1 MDVSSRLSIG
11 GSERK
16 QRRVKKQAS
25 RRESESEGGLVSSVP
40 RPSSFSPRSPDARR
54 TAPLTEGLEQ
64 ASVDGDILYAFTNVN
79 GHVCTYPKYLV
90 IL

>member
-1 MDVSSRLSIG
+1 MVANENSGERKSKRVKVRERQRG
-11 GSERK
+11 GS
-16 QRRVKKQAS
+16 
-25 RRESESEGGLVSSVP
+25 GTPSSLP

-54 TAPLTEGLEQ
+54 TAPLTEGLEE

-79 GHVCTYPKYLV
+79 GHVWTYPKYLV